1 VLDDAEGLHPCVWKA
16 ALQQPGATQTRPFG
30 PGFEVFKVA
39 GKVFAMTT
47 TVQGEAIVTLK
58 CEPDTGEALRQEYP
72 TVRAGYHMNK
82 KHWIS
87 IGPGP
92 GITEQ
97 LLVELVSNAYL
108 LVLDGLAGRVRAQ
121 IAADAGTTKEFDPPH
136 LSSECR

>member
-58 CEPDTGEALRQEYP
+58 CEPDTGEALRQEYR

-87 IGPGP
+87 IGPGH
-92 GITEQ
+92 GVTD
-97 LLVELVSNAYL
+97 LLLLELVSNAYL
-108 LVLDGLAGRVRAQ
+108 LVLDGLPRRIRAE
-121 IAADAGTTKEFDPPH
+121 IAADAGTRAEFEPTH
-136 LSSECR
+136 VSSEGR